1 MAEFNVTIGELINKA
16 DSLNDLNEQFKIKV
30 GDLVDLEGSL
40 NNMWEG
46 DARTTFHNAFTG
58 DVQQMGN
65 FYKAVKIYVDTLQAA
80 AEKYQTTEAA
90 NVEIANTRSY
100 H

>member
-1 MAEFNVTIGELINKA
+1 MREGACVQAIHLSIPLHTHFQRHAK
-16 DSLNDLNEQFKIKV
+16 QV

-65 FYKAVKIYVDTLQAA
+65 FYKAVKIYVDTLLAA